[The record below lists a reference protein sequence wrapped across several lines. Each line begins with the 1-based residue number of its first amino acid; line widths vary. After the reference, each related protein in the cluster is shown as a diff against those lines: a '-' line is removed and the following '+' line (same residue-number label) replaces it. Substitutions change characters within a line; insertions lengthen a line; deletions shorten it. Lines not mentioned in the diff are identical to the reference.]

1 MLCNNVNKDNKEISI
16 FVNVLALSKLLIFY
30 LNFN

>member
-1 MLCNNVNKDNKEISI
+1 MLCNNVNKDNKEISN
-16 FVNVLALSKLLIFY
+16 FVNVLALNKLLIFY